1 MKCCRNYPRCPAVE
15 NGVPGVIQL
24 VRTYIA
30 DLHSMISDDADRASV
45 QPTGRAHLLVKKL
58 QDHMREW
65 DTNWEK
71 VLTDAEEAT
80 KQDNKLRFDVGV
92 MNDHK
97 IIQSYFKSAVWSNH
111 CPHRRRHNQCI
122 ECGGA

>member
-1 MKCCRNYPRCPAVE
+1 MKCCRNYPRNPAVE

-30 DLHSMISDDADRASV
+30 DLQSMISDDADRASV
-45 QPTGRAHLLVKKL
+45 QPTGLAHLLVKKL

-80 KQDNKLRFDVGV
+80 KQDNLIRFDAGV
-92 MNDHK
+92 MNDWK
-97 IIQSYFKSAVWSNH
+97 IIQSHFKSAVWSNH
-111 CPHRRRHNQCI
+111 CPHRKRHNQCKD
-122 ECGGA
+122 CGGT